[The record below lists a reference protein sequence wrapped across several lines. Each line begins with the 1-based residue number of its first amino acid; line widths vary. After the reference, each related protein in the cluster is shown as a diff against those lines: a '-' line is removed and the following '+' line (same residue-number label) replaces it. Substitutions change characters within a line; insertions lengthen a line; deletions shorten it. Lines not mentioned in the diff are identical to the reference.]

1 MRNADTV
8 ASPLRLLEAE
18 PAAGVHGD
26 ALSARAVVLI
36 AALDVAA
43 LVAAAHAAIVPGAV
57 QVPLLLLML
66 SLGVLAERADINL
79 YGDSRVSI
87 SALFLVTTAM
97 ILGPLAAVTVGLAL
111 AFAGHI
117 ERGRPAHK
125 LAFNAGQF
133 VLCGFA
139 SAWVYRAIVAL
150 APEHR
155 HLIEAAGGVA
165 AGLADFAVASV
176 LVTLIIA
183 ATGGGPMRT
192 IWREKFAW
200 LVPHFML
207 LGFLAFVLT
216 VAYDGFG
223 LYGLLGFVAPA
234 LMMRFT
240 MKQYVDRTERTVREL
255 HEKNERI
262 EVLSADLR
270 EAYGETLTAFVSAL
284 DTRDAETQGHSQRV
298 AELSLRIARV
308 MGVVPGSQEWQDLE
322 HGAMLHDVGKIGVP
336 DAILR
341 KPGPLDEEEWS
352 FIRRH
357 PAHGYYMLKGV
368 RFLANAAEL
377 VLCHHERYDGG
388 GYPRGLKGD
397 EIPLAAR
404 IFAVADTFDAIT
416 SERPYKR
423 AGPVAEACAE
433 ISRNSGTQFDPRV
446 VAVLLH
452 LEGRTQ
458 RAA

>member
-1 MRNADTV
+1 MRNARLV
-8 ASPLRLLEAE
+8 ATPLRPLESE
-18 PAAGVHGD
+18 PAARLAGD
-26 ALSARAVVLI
+26 VLPARAVALI
-36 AALDVAA
+36 AALDLAALAASAHAA
-43 LVAAAHAAIVPGAV
+43 LVPGAI
-57 QVPLLLLML
+57 QAPLLLLML

-87 SALFLVTTAM
+87 SALFLLTTAI
-97 ILGPLAAVTVGLAL
+97 ILGPLAAVSVGLAL
-111 AFAGHI
+111 ALAGHVG
-117 ERGRPAHK
+117 RGRPAHK

-133 VLCGFA
+133 VLCGYT
-139 SAWVYRAIVAL
+139 SAWVYRAVVAA
-150 APEHR
+150 APEYR
-155 HLIEAAGGVA
+155 HLIAAAGGVA
-165 AGLADFAVASV
+165 AGIADFAVASA

-183 ATGGGPMRT
+183 ATSSDPVRT

-200 LVPHFML
+200 LVPHFIL

-255 HEKNERI
+255 HEKNARI
-262 EVLSADLR
+262 EVLGAELR

-284 DTRDAETQGHSQRV
+284 DARDAETQGHSQRV

-308 MGVVPGSQEWQDLE
+308 LGVAPGSQEWQDLE

-357 PAHGYYMLKGV
+357 PAHGYYMLRGV

-388 GYPRGLKGD
+388 GYPRGLRGD

-416 SERPYKR
+416 SERPYKH
-423 AGPVAEACAE
+423 AGSVAEACAE

-458 RAA
+458 EAA